1 LALLDTSETYDE
13 PFGSVLLEA
22 WIKRSADGGAWATAA
37 KPSLA
42 DTMAETGLFER
53 AIVDWWSERGTL
65 VSDVVVRRELTR
77 ATSLSYDPDTR
88 AAFTDEL
95 RALLEHS
102 DEVGL
107 EQHTQLTMAQARD
120 D

>member
-1 LALLDTSETYDE
+1 LLD
-13 PFGSVLLEA
+13 A
-22 WIKRSADGGAWATAA
+22 WIKRSADGGAWATAT
-37 KPSLA
+37 KPSL
-42 DTMAETGLFER
+42 TETIAETGLFEP
-53 AIVDWWSERGTL
+53 AIVDSCSERGTL

-95 RALLEHS
+95 RGLLEQS

-107 EQHTQLTMAQARD
+107 EQHTQLTMARARD